1 MVVLQTAEESGSK
14 APSCTTPWKTCT
26 PPCRCGWSRPCMLVD
41 IIEFQNRYKTDN
53 DKINYKDKLQSTI
66 ILTKSYYTKNPLF

>member
-1 MVVLQTAEESGSK
+1 MVALQTAEESGSK
-14 APSCTTPWKTCT
+14 APSCTTHGKPA
-26 PPCRCGWSRPCMLVD
+26 PLLAHVAGAAHA
-41 IIEFQNRYKTDN
+41 N